1 MALLLLAHNTFCK
14 ASVWP
19 QGIGELPTQVTTRIP
34 KPLDPNIYVI
44 FALEQL
50 DPNIFDLFAFRTPE
64 PEYIWVFCIADC
76 FTERYLRI

>member
-1 MALLLLAHNTFCK
+1 MHPNTSGLEALVALLLLAHNTFCK

-19 QGIGELPTQVTTRIP
+19 QGIGELPTQVTKRIP
-34 KPLDPNIYVI
+34 KP
-44 FALEQL
+44 L

-64 PEYIWVFCIADC
+64 PEYIWVFCIADW

>member
-19 QGIGELPTQVTTRIP
+19 QGIGELPTQATKGIP
-34 KPLDPNIYVI
+34 KQLDLNI
-44 FALEQL
+44 FDLFFPKPL

-64 PEYIWVFCIADC
+64 PEYIWVLCIADC

>member
-19 QGIGELPTQVTTRIP
+19 QGIGELPTQATKRIP
-34 KPLDPNIYVI
+34 KQLDPNIFDL

-50 DPNIFDLFAFRTPE
+50 DPNIFDLFAFRTAG

-76 FTERYLRI
+76 LTERYLRI

>member
-19 QGIGELPTQVTTRIP
+19 QGIGELPTQVTKRIPKQHDPNIFDLFFP
-34 KPLDPNIYVI
+34 KPLDPNM
-44 FALEQL
+44 
-50 DPNIFDLFAFRTPE
+50 FDLFAFRTPE